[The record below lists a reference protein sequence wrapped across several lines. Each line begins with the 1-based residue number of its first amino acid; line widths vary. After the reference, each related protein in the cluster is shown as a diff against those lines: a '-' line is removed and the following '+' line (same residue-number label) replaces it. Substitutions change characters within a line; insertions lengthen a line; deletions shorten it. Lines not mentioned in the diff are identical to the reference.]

1 MIDSILVSISANP
14 DPVSIE
20 ESSNA
25 TPLEK
30 RSGNICVNLLIKNV
44 PKQRFSTC
52 STRNPRG
59 TQEVSGG
66 TRKLS
71 SCQISTQKVHKRG

>member
-30 RSGNICVNLLIKNV
+30 RSGNICANLLIDYV
-44 PKQRFSTC
+44 PKQRFSTWGMRTLGVC
-52 STRNPRG
+52 K
-59 TQEVSGG
+59 EFAGG

-71 SCQISTQKVHKRG
+71 TQKVCKRA